1 MAILGGAGV
10 TIGALGIVGLT
21 LSAPAIR
28 PWDVAKDPLE
38 SSMMAFAGTGGMV
51 LLAVSTLGLVVAF
64 QDRISSGGALAGSL
78 GAVGGIVG
86 LMGAYAMMF
95 ALPVGSAIV
104 VWDLARSRV
113 LSRWLAAVH
122 GGSAVGLAL
131 LIAAYMNNTPLAGTV
146 VFALFYPL
154 TWLAIGGA
162 VLRGVPA
169 ASGDA
174 VLRP

>member
-10 TIGALGIVGLT
+10 TIGALVIVGLT
-21 LSAPAIR
+21 LSAPATR
-28 PWDVAKDPLE
+28 PWDVAKNPLE
-38 SSMMAFAGTGGMV
+38 SSMTALAGTGGMA

-64 QDRISSGGALAGSL
+64 QDRIGSGGALAGSL
-78 GAVGGIVG
+78 GAVGGILG

-113 LSRWLAAVH
+113 LSRWLAIAH
-122 GGSAVGLAL
+122 IASAVGLAL
-131 LIAAYMNNTPLAGTV
+131 LIAAYMNNSPLAGTV

-154 TWLAIGGA
+154 TWLAIGGV
-162 VLRGVPA
+162 VLRGVPVA
-169 ASGDA
+169 PGDA
-174 VLRP
+174 VSRA